1 MKLLRSNFLV
11 IILLLFSGF
20 FISARAEE
28 TLSWQDCVREAAKN
42 HPDLI
47 SAQENIKQ
55 EKASKAITA
64 SGLYPQIDSSIDAST
79 QETEVTSSTTGAT
92 TSTTTDSYS
101 YGVTGTQLVFDGF
114 KTINDVNAAKE
125 NIKSAQQNYRFTS
138 SEVRLNLRTAFI
150 NLLKA
155 QELIHVAEEIVK
167 IRRDNLVLITLR
179 YESGL
184 EHRGALLTAEANGA
198 EANFELA
205 QANRD
210 VGLAQRQL
218 TKEMGRKEFKP
229 MLVKGDFTVRDTAKE
244 KPDFEVLVK
253 NSPSLLQVVAKKNA
267 ASFDIK
273 SAYADFA
280 PKLSGKAGAD
290 RASAHW
296 PPQNDSWN
304 LGLSLTMPV
313 FEGGLRLAQ
322 VAQAQAAYNQAAAN
336 ERSARDSV
344 VVSLEQTWV
353 TLQDSIET
361 VQVQRKTLDA
371 TEERAKIAEA
381 QYSTG
386 FINFDNWIIIENDL
400 VSAKKAYLATQ
411 ANALFAEANWVQAKG
426 ETLEYAD

>member
-11 IILLLFSGF
+11 IILLLFNGF
-20 FISARAEE
+20 LISARAEE
-28 TLSWQDCVREAAKN
+28 TLTWQDCVREAAKN

-47 SAQENIKQ
+47 SAQENINQ

-92 TSTTTDSYS
+92 TKTTTDSYS
-101 YGVTGTQLVFDGF
+101 YGVTGAQLLFDGF
-114 KTINDVNAAKE
+114 KTMNEVNAAKE

-198 EANFELA
+198 EASFELA

-229 MLVKGDFTVRDTAKE
+229 MSVLGDFAVRDTVKE
-244 KPDFEVLVK
+244 KPDFEVLAK
-253 NSPSLLQVVAKKNA
+253 GNPSLLQLVAKKNA

-280 PKLSGKAGAD
+280 PQLSGKAGAD

-296 PPQNDSWN
+296 PPRNDNWN
-304 LGLSLTMPV
+304 LGLSLTMPI

-322 VAQAQAAYNQAAAN
+322 VSQAQAAYNQAAAN
-336 ERSARDSV
+336 ERSTRDSV
-344 VVSLEQTWV
+344 VVTLEQTWA
-353 TLQDSIET
+353 TLQDDIET
-361 VQVQRKTLDA
+361 VQVQRKSLDA
-371 TEERAKIAEA
+371 AEERSKIAEA

-386 FINFDNWIIIENDL
+386 FIAFDNWTIIEDNL
-400 VSAKKAYLATQ
+400 VKAKRAFLDAQ
-411 ANALFAEANWVQAKG
+411 ANALLTEANWIQAKG

>member
-1 MKLLRSNFLV
+1 MRLSRSNFLV
-11 IILLLFSGF
+11 IALLLFNGF
-20 FISARAEE
+20 LISARAEE
-28 TLSWQDCVREAAKN
+28 ILTWQDCVKEAAKN

-47 SAQENIKQ
+47 SAAENINQ
-55 EKASKAITA
+55 QKASKAITA
-64 SGLYPQIDSSIDAST
+64 SSLYPQVDSSMDAST
-79 QETEVTSSTTGAT
+79 TATKT
-92 TSTTTDSYS
+92 TSTITGVTTKTTTDSYS

-114 KTINDVNAAKE
+114 KTVNNVNAAKE

-155 QELIHVAEEIVK
+155 QELIRVAEEIIK
-167 IRRDNLVLITLR
+167 IRRDNLILITLR
-179 YESGL
+179 YQSGL
-184 EHRGALLTAEANGA
+184 EHRGALLTAEANVA
-198 EANFELA
+198 EASFELA
-205 QANRD
+205 QAKRD

-218 TKEMGRKEFKP
+218 TKEMGRKELKP
-229 MLVKGDFTVRDTAKE
+229 MLVKGDFAVRDTAKE

-253 NSPSLLQVVAKKNA
+253 SNPSLLQLVAKKNA

-280 PKLSGKAGAD
+280 PKLSGSTGAD
-290 RASAHW
+290 KSGSRW
-296 PPQNDSWN
+296 PPRNHSWN

-322 VAQAQAAYNQAAAN
+322 VAQAEALYNQAAAN
-336 ERSARDSV
+336 ERSTRDSI
-344 VVSLEQTWV
+344 VVSLEQTWA
-353 TLQDSIET
+353 TLQDYIET

-371 TEERAKIAEA
+371 TEERSKIAEA

-400 VSAKKAYLATQ
+400 VSAKKAYLAAR